1 LRGKNVNADMTGM
14 LAGLLTTA
22 AFVPQAWRIWKTR
35 STHDLSLLMYAVFTA
50 GVALWLAYGFMTGA
64 LPVILTNAVT
74 LLLAGVILV
83 MKLRFG

>member
-1 LRGKNVNADMTGM
+1 MNADMNSELTGM

-22 AFVPQAWRIWKTR
+22 AFVPQAWRIWTTR
-35 STHDLSLLMYAVFTA
+35 STHDLSLLMYAIFTA
-50 GVALWLAYGFMTGA
+50 GVALWFAYGLMIGA

-74 LLLAGVILV
+74 LLLAGAILV

>member
-1 LRGKNVNADMTGM
+1 MNADMTGM

-22 AFVPQAWRIWKTR
+22 AFVPQAWRIWTTR
-35 STHDLSLLMYAVFTA
+35 STHDLSLPMCAIFTA
-50 GVALWLAYGFMTGA
+50 GVALWFAYGLMIGA

-74 LLLAGVILV
+74 LLLAGAILV